1 MELLWVLIG
10 GAAVFIAAV
19 FVYVLLM
26 VFLPEWVGITGSTA
40 LKAEESHRNGEV
52 AKDDDWMSKLH
63 K

>member
-1 MELLWVLIG
+1 MELWVILGG
-10 GAAVFIAAV
+10 GAVFVAAV

-26 VFLPEWVGITGSTA
+26 VFLPEWVGITGKTA

-52 AKDDDWMSKLH
+52 SEEDHWMSKLH